1 MYLLWW
7 FKSYKLVQKLIRLG
21 TFFIIASQVFMGI
34 EDNSVYSETSSEE
47 GPKSKAFVF
56 SLTLLS
62 PRNYL
67 VKA

>member
-7 FKSYKLVQKLIRLG
+7 FKSYKLVQKLKRLG

-34 EDNSVYSETSSEE
+34 EENSVNSETSSEE
-47 GPKSKAFVF
+47 GPKSKSFVF

-67 VKA
+67 VKE